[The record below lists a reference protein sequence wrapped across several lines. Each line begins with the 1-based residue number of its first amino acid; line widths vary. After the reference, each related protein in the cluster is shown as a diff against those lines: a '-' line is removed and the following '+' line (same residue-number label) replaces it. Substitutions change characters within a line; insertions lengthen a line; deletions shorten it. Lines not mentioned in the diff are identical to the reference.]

1 MRKGL
6 IVSVCAAVALF
17 GSSLI
22 GDDSIVKPQSVSAQS
37 ASCPGDFN
45 GDGAVN
51 LADFLAFAGAFGARS
66 GDVNYDDRMDMN
78 ASGAI
83 DLSDFLAFAGV
94 FGTSMRRPI

>member
-51 LADFLAFAGAFGARS
+51 LADFSLLRGRS
-66 GDVNYDDRMDMN
+66 ALGPRMP
-78 ASGAI
+78 I
-83 DLSDFLAFAGV
+83 
-94 FGTSMRRPI
+94 SMTAWT